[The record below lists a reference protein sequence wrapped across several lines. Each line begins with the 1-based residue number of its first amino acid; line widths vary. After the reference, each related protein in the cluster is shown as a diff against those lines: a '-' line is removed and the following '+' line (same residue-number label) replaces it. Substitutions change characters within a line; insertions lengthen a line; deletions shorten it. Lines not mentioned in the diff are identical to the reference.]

1 MVAVAAHLIRRP
13 APAHDDIEADRQ
25 FDGDVAVLGSARNL
39 RRPRLPTPLGKRRP
53 AKMVDH
59 DLELRQA
66 LRQLEH
72 GFELRRIDGYGIEGK
87 PRRSEEL
94 LGFDHAVLQQPAWI
108 RLVADKMAHAD
119 ELPAGAQPLKRP
131 RRCVGVSKRQPANH
145 AANELDLVAEIETL
159 LGLPAD
165 LMQHLHQHRSLDAA
179 AVELRT
185 QVVGRE
191 IARQAITDLIR
202 PRIGVPP
209 PPPEMMMRIDHG
221 LIRSGSRRPATILA
235 LFPRPSAA
243 PIAVAETPQFNRV
256 CAA

>member
-1 MVAVAAHLIRRP
+1 MTILSS
-13 APAHDDIEADRQ
+13 
-25 FDGDVAVLGSARNL
+25 G
-39 RRPRLPTPLGKRRP
+39 
-53 AKMVDH
+53 
-59 DLELRQA
+59 
-66 LRQLEH
+66 
-72 GFELRRIDGYGIEGK
+72 
-87 PRRSEEL
+87 RRSASSSTDSNCAALTGMASKASPAAASSFWDSITPSCSSQRGSGSL
-94 LGFDHAVLQQPAWI
+94 LMRWRTPTSFPRALE
-108 RLVADKMAHAD
+108 RL
-119 ELPAGAQPLKRP
+119 
-131 RRCVGVSKRQPANH
+131 RRCVGVGKRQPANH

-209 PPPEMMMRIDHG
+209 PPPEMVMRIDHG

-235 LFPRPSAA
+235 LFPRPSAP
-243 PIAVAETPQFNRV
+243 PIIVAETPQFNRV